1 MSTPTNTTTERRVDI
16 TSVAS
21 DEETVYMGTSSGKI
35 VAIPIQTLIPPPEQS
50 STSAN
55 DEKQQFSPL
64 MEDLEEPASNY
75 LSQSAVSVHA
85 HNRKV
90 RSLFS
95 IPVPESQDKAVFSST
110 PDLMSTAS
118 VPCTQRPAF
127 KSLLVSTGKGHVEY
141 TEEDY
146 NLDPEE
152 VTAFRE
158 RKESFQLQV
167 WGHHN
172 TDHHRLKL
180 SY

>member
-1 MSTPTNTTTERRVDI
+1 
-16 TSVAS
+16 
-21 DEETVYMGTSSGKI
+21 
-35 VAIPIQTLIPPPEQS
+35 
-50 STSAN
+50 
-55 DEKQQFSPL
+55 
-64 MEDLEEPASNY
+64 
-75 LSQSAVSVHA
+75 
-85 HNRKV
+85 
-90 RSLFS
+90 
-95 IPVPESQDKAVFSST
+95 
-110 PDLMSTAS
+110 MSTAS

-172 TDHHRLKL
+172 TDHHRPKKVSVLL
-180 SY
+180 YQYYFISTQVATVGGS